1 MVDKKKTGELQKAIK
16 TIKLMGDSDVLQS
29 LLNLDFKTSG
39 ILKKKFNKIRKEAKG
54 GLIKKRYGGSVKK
67 KTKKKT

>member
-1 MVDKKKTGELQKAIK
+1 MGNKTLEKAIK
-16 TIKLMGDSDVLQS
+16 TIKLSNDPEVLQS
-29 LLNLDFKTSG
+29 LLNLKLGETG
-39 ILKKKFNKIRKEAKG
+39 NLLKKKFNKIRKDAKG